1 MFERLF
7 SVTASRDRKVRDATG
22 IGLSKVALSIDKN
35 VTLAAEEA
43 KSYVAE
49 SATRYD
55 IIA

>member
-7 SVTASRDRKVRDATG
+7 SVTASRDRKVRDATD